1 MRKIVFEWNG
11 FCCMCH
17 YDVFSEEVEAML
29 SQPMELL
36 GKGFAVI
43 KREIPSGRIVCAHE
57 LAIKEGRSE
66 AHLSKDG
73 KTVILRASREDLL
86 ETEMIACLLLHI
98 FLVEGLKQGILPFH
112 GSAVHDGG
120 KNILLLG
127 ESGAGKTT
135 AAFEVCI
142 RGGGRLIGNDFIAL
156 KWRSGRLEIIWDDRT
171 SKMSLRKDVTSS
183 YLDRAYFK
191 DRFLGSENR
200 NYYDPKSLNIRI
212 YEYNGF
218 VDEILWIEL
227 SETGENQIRVLD
239 FQENMQRL
247 YLNTMGLITGIRLKL
262 YDYQGNWIGNC
273 PQLLE
278 AERLK
283 GVHANLIKIIHKYGC
298 KELRGDLPFILT
310 ALRPEKRQ
318 GAVR

>member
-17 YDVFSEEVEAML
+17 YDVFSEEVEAMFR
-29 SQPMELL
+29 QPMELL

-43 KREIPSGRIVCAHE
+43 EREIHVGRIVCTHE
-57 LAIKEGRSE
+57 LAIKEGVSR
-66 AHLSKDG
+66 AHLSRDG
-73 KTVILRASREDLL
+73 KTVILRASRDDLL
-86 ETEMIACLLLHI
+86 ETEMIACLLLQI

-120 KNILLLG
+120 KNIILLG

-142 RGGGRLIGNDFIAL
+142 RRGGRLIGNDFIAL
-156 KWRSGRLEIIWDDRT
+156 KWRRGRLEIIWDDRT
-171 SKMSLRKDVTSS
+171 SKMSLRKDVLSP
-183 YLDRAYFK
+183 YLDGVYFK
-191 DRFLGSENR
+191 DRFWGSENR

-212 YEYNGF
+212 YEFKGF
-218 VDEILWIEL
+218 IDEILWIAL
-227 SETGENQIRVLD
+227 SETGKNQIRVLD

-247 YLNTMGLITGIRLKL
+247 YLNTMGLITGVHLKL
-262 YDYQGNWIGNC
+262 YDHQGNWIGNC
-273 PQLLE
+273 PHLLE
-278 AERLK
+278 TERLK
-283 GVHANLIKIIHKYGC
+283 GIHTYLIKIIHKYGC

-310 ALRPEKRQ
+310 ALCSEKGLGR
-318 GAVR
+318 